1 MLKVSLRITLTLEGP
16 LLTQSSSPG
25 NPGLDAVICRNYKD
39 EACLPGTLI
48 SGKLRQA
55 WGELD
60 NASGGQI
67 WFRPRIDLWLGTH
80 AEYAL
85 PRRKQLFLS
94 DFVLE
99 SEQAEQNQE
108 AIHEAIRHRITID
121 QERGAVKE
129 QQLVMI
135 ENPFISGGQYC
146 FSGDVHFFSP
156 SEKEADNICRHILAG
171 FKWFSQI
178 GAMRSVGFG
187 RVVKAE
193 LAEPVKGFLPKPAR
207 PAVFTRPAALPEK
220 NRISLRI
227 EPQYPFCIAG
237 KLSENLFEPE
247 AIISG
252 GALLGSIATTWSHL
266 TGQQTGHVGTID
278 DPDRQE
284 LKENF
289 SNLRISHAFPG
300 GPGCERK
307 RPVVAPLSLVQ
318 LSDDATKTFYDV
330 AQLDAPCLINN
341 KPPDFAVD
349 WKDDETTLK
358 CYPWPSIRRPEWG
371 WAKLGTELRVRTAI
385 DRNALRSADEQ
396 LFSYERIISDNACW
410 YAELDLSRITEDKRG
425 VVLAQLRSLLAQ
437 GIIALGKTK
446 TPAKITFEE
455 TPVQPFFPVANLEPI
470 NDDQWIITL
479 QTDTLLGSPE
489 ELCETSVRDELQ
501 AMYQQA
507 WTEISGNTL
516 YLEKDRY
523 FARQKLFGGKYRH
536 MMMARNQQD
545 DVQYRPWLLTEA
557 GSVFVLRADD
567 KSIKGIAA
575 AQEKITEWL
584 ACGLPLSSAV
594 CTCYGISK
602 EPAQQWRQTP
612 FIPQNGYGEIAVN
625 MGVRKVKGYPAKMLT
640 ESSNDA
646 VVTLIQQVSGNRQ
659 NKEECHVI

>member
-16 LLTQSSSPG
+16 LLTQSSSPSTQ
-25 NPGLDAVICRNYKD
+25 GLDAVVCRNHKD

-55 WGELD
+55 WEELD
-60 NASGGQI
+60 NASGGKT
-67 WFRPRIDLWLGTH
+67 WFQPRMDEWLGKRT
-80 AEYAL
+80 EYDM
-85 PRRKQLFLS
+85 PRRKRLFLS

-99 SEQAEQNQE
+99 SEQNALEQ
-108 AIHEAIRHRITID
+108 EAIRHRITID
-121 QERGAVKE
+121 PERGAVEE

-135 ENPFISGGQYC
+135 ENPFISGGQYR
-146 FSGDVHFFSP
+146 FSGDIHFFSP
-156 SEKEADNICRHILAG
+156 SDKEADNIRRHILAG

-178 GAMRSVGFG
+178 GAMRTVGFG
-187 RVVKAE
+187 RVVKVE

-207 PAVFTRPAALPEK
+207 PAVLTQPAALPRNK
-220 NRISLRI
+220 RISLRI

-237 KLSENLFEPE
+237 KLTENQFEPE

-252 GALLGSIATTWSHL
+252 GALLGSIVTTWSHL
-266 TGQQTGHVGTID
+266 TGQQVNEVGAIN
-278 DPDRQE
+278 DPVRQE

-289 SNLRISHAFPG
+289 SKLRISHAFPG
-300 GPGCERK
+300 GSGCEGK
-307 RPVVAPLSLVQ
+307 RPVVAPLSLVRF
-318 LSDDATKTFYDV
+318 DEKKTLYDV
-330 AQLDAPCLINN
+330 ARLDGPCLL
-341 KPPDFAVD
+341 KRDQQAYPPDFAVD
-349 WKDDETTLK
+349 WKNDESTLK
-358 CYPWPSIRRPEWG
+358 GYPWPYLRRSEWG
-371 WAKLGTELRVRTAI
+371 WAKLNTELRVRTAI
-385 DRNALRSADEQ
+385 DRDSLRSADEQ
-396 LFSYERIISDNACW
+396 LFSYERIIPDNVCW
-410 YAELDLSRITEDKRG
+410 YAELDLSKITEDKRD
-425 VVLAQLRSLLAQ
+425 VVLAQLRSLLDQ

-470 NDDQWIITL
+470 NADQWIITL

-489 ELCETSVRDELQ
+489 KLCETSGRDELQ

-507 WTEISGNTL
+507 WAELSGNTL
-516 YLEKDRY
+516 CLEKDRY

-536 MMMARNQQD
+536 KMSRKQQG

-594 CTCYGISK
+594 CTCYGIS
-602 EPAQQWRQTP
+602 EDAEQQWRQTP

-625 MGVRKVKGYPAKMLT
+625 MGIRKVEGYPAKMLT
-640 ESSNDA
+640 ESSTNA
-646 VVTLIQQVSGNRQ
+646 VVTPIQQVSGNRQ
-659 NKEECHVI
+659 NKEECHAI